1 MSSQPLSIHVIGCGL
16 IGTSI
21 ALALQEAGYRVS
33 VQDINP
39 EHVKQAE
46 DMGIEATQGASID
59 LVFVCVP
66 PSAAASTLN
75 DSFARFPGAL
85 FLDVSSV
92 RGSILDSLE
101 SSLCESG
108 RVMGAHPMAGREVS
122 GPGAARADLFQDRT
136 WVLTSGSQESQEI
149 AAAVIADMGGNVV
162 SMEPKDHD
170 RAVALVS
177 HAPQLVS
184 SALAAQLVDAAN
196 SDLAISGAGLG
207 DTIRIAGSDPKL
219 WGDILQGN
227 AKEVSQVLR
236 KVSQELAELSS
247 ALEVQDRNRVELTL
261 RAGNQGKAR
270 IPGKHGGR
278 ANEFE
283 AVNVMI
289 SDKPGSLAD
298 LFAVVGKLDI
308 NLEDVRIEHVMGRP
322 SGIVQL
328 YVPAGEPQALEIGLQ
343 DMNFDTRGRQ

>member
-1 MSSQPLSIHVIGCGL
+1 MSSEPLSIHVIGCGL

-46 DMGIEATQGASID
+46 NMGIEATQGASID

-122 GPGAARADLFQDRT
+122 GPGAARA
-136 WVLTSGSQESQEI
+136 
-149 AAAVIADMGGNVV
+149 
-162 SMEPKDHD
+162 
-170 RAVALVS
+170 
-177 HAPQLVS
+177 
-184 SALAAQLVDAAN
+184 
-196 SDLAISGAGLG
+196 
-207 DTIRIAGSDPKL
+207 
-219 WGDILQGN
+219 
-227 AKEVSQVLR
+227 
-236 KVSQELAELSS
+236 
-247 ALEVQDRNRVELTL
+247 
-261 RAGNQGKAR
+261 
-270 IPGKHGGR
+270 
-278 ANEFE
+278 
-283 AVNVMI
+283 
-289 SDKPGSLAD
+289 
-298 LFAVVGKLDI
+298 
-308 NLEDVRIEHVMGRP
+308 
-322 SGIVQL
+322 
-328 YVPAGEPQALEIGLQ
+328 
-343 DMNFDTRGRQ
+343 